1 MAPILLREPEPLE
14 LVIMRHPH
22 VVATL
27 VGHAHTACATT
38 FAGRPLLVGGGC
50 ASTVLLDAEP
60 GPVVWEAAPPTLAFH
75 LLHDDG
81 RLTTHWRACPAPGSV
96 MLLAFDTATPLVTVA
111 STTASD
117 VVWRAASRER
127 PLQHGEQLAPLIDRA
142 LRETG
147 LVRQD
152 LTAIGVGVGPGPF
165 TGLRVGLVTA
175 RTLGYVLE
183 IPVYGVCTLDV
194 LAVEAVDTRAVTGD
208 FVVATD
214 ARRKEV
220 YLASYDETAA
230 RLDGPAVLRPAEAA
244 TERAGRGG
252 GRGALPRGVPPRA
265 WGRGCRAPAGW
276 PG

>member
-1 MAPILLREPEPLE
+1 
-14 LVIMRHPH
+14 
-22 VVATL
+22 
-27 VGHAHTACATT
+27 
-38 FAGRPLLVGGGC
+38 
-50 ASTVLLDAEP
+50 
-60 GPVVWEAAPPTLAFH
+60 
-75 LLHDDG
+75 
-81 RLTTHWRACPAPGSV
+81 

-111 STTASD
+111 LHDGED
-117 VVWRAASRER
+117 VVCELVSER

-147 LVRQD
+147 LVSAD

-194 LAVEAVDTRAVTGD
+194 LAIEAVDTGAVMGD

-220 YLASYDETAA
+220 YLATYDGDGQRLEGPLVTKPADVATDAPVVGEGAMLYPGWFPQAA
-230 RLDGPAVLRPAEAA
+230 GPTMPS
-244 TERAGRGG
+244 
-252 GRGALPRGVPPRA
+252 
-265 WGRGCRAPAGW
+265 AGW
-276 PG
+276 LARVIAEERVELHDPEPLYLRRPDAAAPGAPKRVS